1 MGTGGPRKRAP
12 PDGAAL
18 FFFFLHFSLLGSY
31 SGEPMRR
38 RPRENII
45 WSSCVA
51 TVGER
56 CDGRRSSSIYQ
67 DMIGRLRFTQFR
79 RQLFHNPRWAI
90 AVGGGER
97 AGAWGLRDGSGRT
110 GRRADPVTPA
120 HSHTRLWG
128 EIASPQR
135 ATHLRTAPPVLFR
148 SRKWIRFVERGSGR
162 REGGGWGCQ
171 AQGPVPFNIQP
182 VFYNVNS
189 DCLIRPTG
197 PPARR
202 NKR

>member
-1 MGTGGPRKRAP
+1 
-12 PDGAAL
+12 
-18 FFFFLHFSLLGSY
+18 
-31 SGEPMRR
+31 MRR
-38 RPRENII
+38 HPREEII
-45 WSSCVA
+45 WSSCMA
-51 TVGER
+51 TVGGR
-56 CDGRRSSSIYQ
+56 CDGRRSSSSIYQ
-67 DMIGRLRFTQFR
+67 DVIGRLRFTQFR
-79 RQLFHNPRWAI
+79 RQLFHNPRWAL

-97 AGAWGLRDGSGRT
+97 AGAGGLRDGGGRT

-135 ATHLRTAPPVLFR
+135 ATHLLTAPPVVFR
-148 SRKWIRFVERGSGR
+148 SRKWIRFVEGGSAAGG
-162 REGGGWGCQ
+162 REGGGWGRE

-189 DCLIRPTG
+189 DCLIRPPG
-197 PPARR
+197 PLARR